1 MKIRE
6 WFCRTI
12 SRHFSR
18 HLNDLIIFSVK
29 FADSYFSHRHN
40 ARPSPPNKV
49 LSRFR
54 IGTYTADSTR
64 PAVRFSLHLLF
75 GIAHPRTLR
84 CAATVGCAAG
94 FSYNGIH
101 RSYRCGGLL
110 RSVSFATFR
119 LTSFRCVSR
128 LWGQHCVAIALFGLG
143 ERQRL
148 TACHWQCVCR
158 QCCGGGGCKESGSL
172 DNTRQHTCTSAR
184 SALSKPRTHP

>member
-1 MKIRE
+1 MTLLCFLLSLLILILA
-6 WFCRTI
+6 TATTPTAT
-12 SRHFSR
+12 
-18 HLNDLIIFSVK
+18 LNS
-29 FADSYFSHRHN
+29 
-40 ARPSPPNKV
+40 V

-172 DNTRQHTCTSAR
+172 DNTRQHTCTSRPLCIEQATHASVSR
-184 SALSKPRTHP
+184 SRRLRA